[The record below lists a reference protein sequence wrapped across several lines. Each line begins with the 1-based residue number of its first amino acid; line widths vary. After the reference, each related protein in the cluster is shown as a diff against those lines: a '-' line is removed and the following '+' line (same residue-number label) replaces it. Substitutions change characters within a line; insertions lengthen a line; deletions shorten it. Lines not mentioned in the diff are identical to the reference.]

1 MIKSTRVTFCL
12 DKPRIENPTKSL
24 VIQIPSRLRVFIWNI
39 SDEYALVNGSSIFN
53 SFLMPKVESLASI
66 SLNLSNGMEWGMW
79 VDEGPRKKRQTE
91 FQTLRHEGMRVLID
105 HEAGSSI

>member
-1 MIKSTRVTFCL
+1 M
-12 DKPRIENPTKSL
+12 
-24 VIQIPSRLRVFIWNI
+24 IQIPSRLRVFIWNI

>member
-12 DKPRIENPTKSL
+12 DKPRIGNPTNSL

-79 VDEGPRKKRQTE
+79 VDEGPRKKRQT
-91 FQTLRHEGMRVLID
+91 
-105 HEAGSSI
+105 

>member
-79 VDEGPRKKRQTE
+79 VDEGPRKKRQT
-91 FQTLRHEGMRVLID
+91 
-105 HEAGSSI
+105 

>member
-12 DKPRIENPTKSL
+12 DKPRIGNPTKSL

-79 VDEGPRKKRQTE
+79 VDEGPRKKRQT
-91 FQTLRHEGMRVLID
+91 
-105 HEAGSSI
+105 